1 MSLPSLSGMHAA
13 LLQGQARASDWL
25 EASLARIEQHEPQVH
40 AFLHVDAT
48 QARAAAAQVDAAPR
62 DTLGPLAGV
71 PVAIKD
77 NLVTHDMPTTCAS
90 RILEGYR
97 SPFDATVV
105 QRLRQAGAVLVGKTN
120 LDEFGMGSSTENSAY
135 GPTRNPQALDRVP
148 GGSSGG
154 SAAAVAAGMVPIA
167 LGSDTGGSVRQP
179 AAMCGI
185 VGLKPSYGRVSR
197 YGLIAYGSS
206 LDTVGILGRSVAD
219 VARVLGVIAGPDPR
233 DGTSIAAAVEDYEA
247 ALKKPL
253 VGVKLG
259 VPREYFTQGIDA
271 EVAVAVRDALA
282 AYERQGATLV
292 EVSLPHAPYA
302 LAVYYLIATAE
313 ASSNLARFAGVH
325 YGRRVAANGLSELYE
340 RTRGAGFG
348 PEVKRRIMLGTHA
361 LSSGYRDAYYLRA
374 LKARRLIQQDYLK
387 AFRLC
392 DVLVGP
398 TSPTTAFRLGE
409 RLDDPLAMY
418 LADIYTIG
426 ANLAGV
432 PALSLP
438 CGRSREGLPI
448 GLQLQAE
455 LLGERKLLQ
464 IAHEW
469 EQILGLTMV

>member
-1 MSLPSLSGMHAA
+1 M
-13 LLQGQARASDWL
+13 
-25 EASLARIEQHEPQVH
+25 
-40 AFLHVDAT
+40 
-48 QARAAAAQVDAAPR
+48 AQ
-62 DTLGPLAGV
+62 
-71 PVAIKD
+71 
-77 NLVTHDMPTTCAS
+77 
-90 RILEGYR
+90 
-97 SPFDATVV
+97 
-105 QRLRQAGAVLVGKTN
+105 
-120 LDEFGMGSSTENSAY
+120 
-135 GPTRNPQALDRVP
+135 
-148 GGSSGG
+148 
-154 SAAAVAAGMVPIA
+154 
-167 LGSDTGGSVRQP
+167 
-179 AAMCGI
+179 
-185 VGLKPSYGRVSR
+185 
-197 YGLIAYGSS
+197 
-206 LDTVGILGRSVAD
+206 
-219 VARVLGVIAGPDPR
+219 
-233 DGTSIAAAVEDYEA
+233 
-247 ALKKPL
+247 
-253 VGVKLG
+253 
-259 VPREYFTQGIDA
+259 
-271 EVAVAVRDALA
+271 
-282 AYERQGATLV
+282 
-292 EVSLPHAPYA
+292 
-302 LAVYYLIATAE
+302 
-313 ASSNLARFAGVH
+313 
-325 YGRRVAANGLSELYE
+325 GLSELYE